1 MADTSLNENRLGLL
15 IWQTSNIWQSKL
27 RKILK
32 NHNISLNEYLII
44 ETLFKLSSLTK
55 IVSQIS
61 IANNSCLDV
70 SVVSTNLTLLE
81 NKNLILRTYL
91 DNRSKNILLTD
102 QGLSLIS
109 PLIKI
114 IKNEEIDFF
123 NKLGDE
129 IFNLKNSLKLLLGRK
144 IRIKASKNNELD
156 PNKISF

>member
-32 NHNISLNEYLII
+32 NHKISLNEYLII

-55 IVSQIS
+55 TVSQIR
-61 IANNSCLDV
+61 IANNSSLDV

-81 NKNLILRTYL
+81 NKNLILRTHI

-109 PLIKI
+109 SLIKI

-123 NKLGDE
+123 NKLGNE
-129 IFNLKNSLKLLLGRK
+129 TFNFTNSLKLLLGKK
-144 IRIKASKNNELD
+144 IRIKAEQ
-156 PNKISF
+156 

>member
-32 NHNISLNEYLII
+32 NHKISLNEYLII

-61 IANNSCLDV
+61 IANNSFLDV

-81 NKNLILRTYL
+81 NKKLILRNHI

-109 PLIKI
+109 SLIKI

-123 NKLGDE
+123 NKLGNE
-129 IFNLKNSLKLLLGRK
+129 TFNLTNSLKLLLGKK
-144 IRIKASKNNELD
+144 IRIKAYKNNE
-156 PNKISF
+156 

>member
-32 NHNISLNEYLII
+32 NHKISLNEYLII
-44 ETLFKLSSLTK
+44 ETLFKLISLTK
-55 IVSQIS
+55 TVSQIR
-61 IANNSCLDV
+61 IANNSSLDV

-81 NKNLILRTYL
+81 NKNLILRTHI

-109 PLIKI
+109 SLIKI

-123 NKLGDE
+123 NKLGNE
-129 IFNLKNSLKLLLGRK
+129 TFNLTNSLKLLLGKK
-144 IRIKASKNNELD
+144 IRIKAYKNNE
-156 PNKISF
+156 

>member
-32 NHNISLNEYLII
+32 NHKISLNEYLII

-61 IANNSCLDV
+61 IANNSSLDV

-81 NKNLILRTYL
+81 NKNLILRAQI

-109 PLIKI
+109 SLIKI
-114 IKNEEIDFF
+114 IKNEEIVFF
-123 NKLGDE
+123 NKLGNE
-129 IFNLKNSLKLLLGRK
+129 TFNLTNSLKLLLGKK
-144 IRIKASKNNELD
+144 IRIKAYKNNE
-156 PNKISF
+156 

>member
-32 NHNISLNEYLII
+32 NHKISLNEYLII

-55 IVSQIS
+55 TVSQIR
-61 IANNSCLDV
+61 IANNSSLNI

-81 NKNLILRTYL
+81 NKNLILRTHI

-109 PLIKI
+109 SLIKI
-114 IKNEEIDFF
+114 IKNEEIEFF
-123 NKLGDE
+123 NKLGNE
-129 IFNLKNSLKLLLGRK
+129 TFNLTNSLKLLLGKK
-144 IRIKASKNNELD
+144 IRIKAYKNNE
-156 PNKISF
+156 

>member
-32 NHNISLNEYLII
+32 NHKISLNEYLII

-55 IVSQIS
+55 IVSQIN
-61 IANNSCLDV
+61 IANNSSLDV

-81 NKNLILRTYL
+81 NKNLILRTHL

-109 PLIKI
+109 SLIKI

-129 IFNLKNSLKLLLGRK
+129 IFNLTNSLKLLLGKK
-144 IRIKASKNNELD
+144 IRIKAYKSNE
-156 PNKISF
+156 

>member
-32 NHNISLNEYLII
+32 NHKISLNEYLII

-61 IANNSCLDV
+61 IANNSSLNV

-81 NKNLILRTYL
+81 NKNLILRTSI

-102 QGLSLIS
+102 QGLSLILS
-109 PLIKI
+109 LIKNI
-114 IKNEEIDFF
+114 NYEEINFF
-123 NKLGDE
+123 NKLGNE
-129 IFNLKNSLKLLLGRK
+129 TFNLTNSLKLLLGKK
-144 IRIKASKNNELD
+144 IRIKANKNNE
-156 PNKISF
+156 

>member
-32 NHNISLNEYLII
+32 NYKISLNEYLII

-61 IANNSCLDV
+61 IANNSSLDV
-70 SVVSTNLTLLE
+70 SVVSTNITLLE
-81 NKNLILRTYL
+81 NKNLILRTHI

-102 QGLSLIS
+102 QGLSLIKS
-109 PLIKI
+109 LIKI

-123 NKLGDE
+123 NKLGNE
-129 IFNLKNSLKLLLGRK
+129 TFNLTNSLKLLLGKK
-144 IRIKASKNNELD
+144 IRIKANINNE
-156 PNKISF
+156 

>member
-32 NHNISLNEYLII
+32 NHKISLNEYLII

-61 IANNSCLDV
+61 IANNSSLDV

-81 NKNLILRTYL
+81 NKNLILRTHL
-91 DNRSKNILLTD
+91 NNRSKNILLTD
-102 QGLSLIS
+102 QGLSIILS
-109 PLIKI
+109 LIKI

-123 NKLGDE
+123 NKLGNE
-129 IFNLKNSLKLLLGRK
+129 TFNLTNSLKLLLGKK
-144 IRIKASKNNELD
+144 IRIKAYKNNE
-156 PNKISF
+156 

>member
-32 NHNISLNEYLII
+32 NHKISLNEYLII

-61 IANNSCLDV
+61 IANNSFLDV

-81 NKNLILRTYL
+81 NKNLILRTHL

-109 PLIKI
+109 SLIKI

-123 NKLGDE
+123 NKLGNE
-129 IFNLKNSLKLLLGRK
+129 TFNLTNSLKLLLGKK
-144 IRIKASKNNELD
+144 IRIKANKNNE
-156 PNKISF
+156 

>member
-32 NHNISLNEYLII
+32 NYKISLNEYLII

-55 IVSQIS
+55 TVSQIR
-61 IANNSCLDV
+61 IANNSSLDV

-81 NKNLILRTYL
+81 NKNLILRTHI

-109 PLIKI
+109 SLIKI
-114 IKNEEIDFF
+114 IKNEEIEFF
-123 NKLGDE
+123 NKLGNE
-129 IFNLKNSLKLLLGRK
+129 TFNLTNSLKLLLGKK
-144 IRIKASKNNELD
+144 IRIKAYKNNE
-156 PNKISF
+156 

>member
-27 RKILK
+27 RNILK
-32 NHNISLNEYLII
+32 NHKISLNEYLII

-61 IANNSCLDV
+61 IANNSFLDV

-81 NKNLILRTYL
+81 KKNLILRTQI
-91 DNRSKNILLTD
+91 DNRSKNIILTD

-109 PLIKI
+109 SLVKSIA
-114 IKNEEIDFF
+114 NEEIDFF
-123 NKLGDE
+123 NKLGNE
-129 IFNLKNSLKLLLGRK
+129 TFNLTNSLKLLLGKK
-144 IRIKASKNNELD
+144 IRIKANINNE
-156 PNKISF
+156 

>member
-32 NHNISLNEYLII
+32 NHKISLNEYLII

-61 IANNSCLDV
+61 IANNSFLDV
-70 SVVSTNLTLLE
+70 SVVSTNLSLLE
-81 NKNLILRTYL
+81 NKNLILRTHI

-102 QGLSLIS
+102 QGLFLIS
-109 PLIKI
+109 SLIKI

-129 IFNLKNSLKLLLGRK
+129 TFNLTNSLKLLLGKK
-144 IRIKASKNNELD
+144 IRIKANKNNE
-156 PNKISF
+156 

>member
-32 NHNISLNEYLII
+32 NHKISLNEYLII

-61 IANNSCLDV
+61 ISNNSSLDV

-81 NKNLILRTYL
+81 NKNLILRTQI
-91 DNRSKNILLTD
+91 DNRSKNIILTD

-109 PLIKI
+109 SLVKFIT
-114 IKNEEIDFF
+114 NEEIDFF
-123 NKLGDE
+123 NKLGNE
-129 IFNLKNSLKLLLGRK
+129 TFNLTNSLKLLLGKK
-144 IRIKASKNNELD
+144 IRIKANKNNE
-156 PNKISF
+156 

>member
-32 NHNISLNEYLII
+32 NYKISLNEYLII

-55 IVSQIS
+55 TVSQIR
-61 IANNSCLDV
+61 IANNSSLDV

-81 NKNLILRTYL
+81 NKNLILRIHI

-109 PLIKI
+109 FLIKI
-114 IKNEEIDFF
+114 IKNEEIEFF
-123 NKLGDE
+123 NKLGNE
-129 IFNLKNSLKLLLGRK
+129 TFNLTNSLKLLLGKK
-144 IRIKASKNNELD
+144 IRIKAYKNNE
-156 PNKISF
+156 

>member
-144 IRIKASKNNELD
+144 IRIKASKNNE
-156 PNKISF
+156 

>member
-32 NHNISLNEYLII
+32 IYKISLNEYLII

-61 IANNSCLDV
+61 IANNSSLDV

-109 PLIKI
+109 SLIKI

-129 IFNLKNSLKLLLGRK
+129 TFNLKNSLKLLLGKK
-144 IRIKASKNNELD
+144 IRIKANKNNE
-156 PNKISF
+156 

>member
-1 MADTSLNENRLGLL
+1 MTDTSLNENRLGLL

-32 NHNISLNEYLII
+32 NHKISLNEYLII

-55 IVSQIS
+55 TVSQIR
-61 IANNSCLDV
+61 IANNSSLDV

-81 NKNLILRTYL
+81 NKNLILRTHI

-109 PLIKI
+109 SLIKI
-114 IKNEEIDFF
+114 IKNEEIEFF
-123 NKLGDE
+123 NKLGNE
-129 IFNLKNSLKLLLGRK
+129 TFNLTNSLKLLLGKK
-144 IRIKASKNNELD
+144 IRIKAYKNNE
-156 PNKISF
+156 

>member
-32 NHNISLNEYLII
+32 NHKISLNEYLII

-61 IANNSCLDV
+61 IANNSFLDV

-81 NKNLILRTYL
+81 NKNLILRTHI

-102 QGLSLIS
+102 QGLSLIKS
-109 PLIKI
+109 LIII

-123 NKLGDE
+123 NKLGNE
-129 IFNLKNSLKLLLGRK
+129 TFNLTNSLKLLLGKK
-144 IRIKASKNNELD
+144 IRIKAYKNNE
-156 PNKISF
+156 

>member
-32 NHNISLNEYLII
+32 NHKISLNEYLII

-61 IANNSCLDV
+61 ISNNSSLDV

-81 NKNLILRTYL
+81 NKNLILRTHI

-109 PLIKI
+109 SLIKI

-123 NKLGDE
+123 NKLGNE
-129 IFNLKNSLKLLLGRK
+129 TFNLTNSLKLLLGKK
-144 IRIKASKNNELD
+144 IRIKAYKNNE
-156 PNKISF
+156 

>member
-32 NHNISLNEYLII
+32 NHGISLNEYLII
-44 ETLFKLSSLTK
+44 ETLFKLNSLTK

-61 IANNSCLDV
+61 IANNASLDV

-109 PLIKI
+109 SLIKI

-123 NKLGDE
+123 NKLGNE
-129 IFNLKNSLKLLLGRK
+129 TFNLTNSLKLLLGKK
-144 IRIKASKNNELD
+144 IRIKANKNVE
-156 PNKISF
+156 

>member
-1 MADTSLNENRLGLL
+1 MADTSLNEDRLGLI

-32 NHNISLNEYLII
+32 NHKISLNEYLII

-61 IANNSCLDV
+61 IANNSSLDV

-109 PLIKI
+109 SLIKI

-123 NKLGDE
+123 DKLGNE
-129 IFNLKNSLKLLLGRK
+129 TFNLTNSLKLLLGKK
-144 IRIKASKNNELD
+144 IRIKAYKNNEY
-156 PNKISF
+156 K

>member
-32 NHNISLNEYLII
+32 NHKISLNEYLII
-44 ETLFKLSSLTK
+44 ETLFKLSYLTK
-55 IVSQIS
+55 TVSQIR
-61 IANNSCLDV
+61 IANNSSLDV

-81 NKNLILRTYL
+81 NKNLILRTHI

-109 PLIKI
+109 SLIKI
-114 IKNEEIDFF
+114 IKNEEIEFF
-123 NKLGDE
+123 NKLGNE
-129 IFNLKNSLKLLLGRK
+129 TFNLTNSLKLLLGKK
-144 IRIKASKNNELD
+144 IRIQAKQ
-156 PNKISF
+156 

>member
-32 NHNISLNEYLII
+32 NHKISLNEYLII

-61 IANNSCLDV
+61 IANNASLDV

-81 NKNLILRTYL
+81 NKNLILRTHI

-102 QGLSLIS
+102 QGLSLITS
-109 PLIKI
+109 LIKI

-123 NKLGDE
+123 NKLGNE
-129 IFNLKNSLKLLLGRK
+129 TFNLTNSLKLLLGKK
-144 IRIKASKNNELD
+144 IRIKAYKNNE
-156 PNKISF
+156 

>member
-32 NHNISLNEYLII
+32 NHKISLNEYLII
-44 ETLFKLSSLTK
+44 ETLFKLISLTK
-55 IVSQIS
+55 TVSQIR
-61 IANNSCLDV
+61 IANNSSLDV

-81 NKNLILRTYL
+81 NKNLILRTHI

-109 PLIKI
+109 SLIKI
-114 IKNEEIDFF
+114 IKNEEIEFF
-123 NKLGDE
+123 NKLGNE
-129 IFNLKNSLKLLLGRK
+129 TFNLTNSLKLLLGKK
-144 IRIKASKNNELD
+144 IRIKAYKNNE
-156 PNKISF
+156 